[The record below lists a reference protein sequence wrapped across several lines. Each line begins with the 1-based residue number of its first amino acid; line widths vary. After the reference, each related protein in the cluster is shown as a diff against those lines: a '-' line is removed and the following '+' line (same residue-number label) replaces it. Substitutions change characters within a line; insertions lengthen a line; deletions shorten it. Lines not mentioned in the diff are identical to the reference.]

1 MIKHLEA
8 THQTNHSRY
17 PLAPLDDPT
26 AASTGSGLPHDQQEG
41 EEEDQEEDA
50 DLDDDEEEEEEE
62 REEREERE
70 GRLVARG
77 EEIVDDYD
85 TI

>member
-8 THQTNHSRY
+8 THQANHSRY

-26 AASTGSGLPHDQQEG
+26 AASTGSGLPLDQQEG
-41 EEEDQEEDA
+41 EEAEQEEEDDA
-50 DLDDDEEEEEEE
+50 DLDDDEEEEE
-62 REEREERE
+62 EERE

>member
-8 THQTNHSRY
+8 THQANHSRY

-41 EEEDQEEDA
+41 EEEEQEEEDDA
-50 DLDDDEEEEEEE
+50 DLDDDDEEEEGEEE
-62 REEREERE
+62 EKE

>member
-8 THQTNHSRY
+8 THQTNQSRY
-17 PLAPLDDPT
+17 PLAPLDDPN
-26 AASTGSGLPHDQQEG
+26 AASTGSVLRHDQQEG
-41 EEEDQEEDA
+41 EEEQEEDA
-50 DLDDDEEEEEEE
+50 DLDDNDNEEEE
-62 REEREERE
+62 EERE

-85 TI
+85 TM